1 MNEENTR
8 LLYEH
13 QELDLD
19 NNFYWFMNSDVELPY
34 KNPKLEGLVH
44 WWDENE
50 PNNGLYWKGTRLYF
64 TFEGVKYWLSWVF
77 YDRTFINTAIKKLK
91 SLGAL
96 NIALNLG
103 ELD

>member
-19 NNFYWFMNSDVELPY
+19 NNFYWFTNSDVELPY
-34 KNPKLEGLVH
+34 KNPKLKGLVD
-44 WWDENE
+44 WWRKNE
-50 PNNGLYWKGTRLYF
+50 HNNGLYWKGTALYF
-64 TFEGVKYWLSWVF
+64 TFEGVKYRLSWVF